1 MTATRMLYDINET
14 GQALSVGRTMVYKLI
29 ESGDLTP
36 VKIGRRCLIP
46 ADAIENYIER
56 LRASDQARSA

>member
-29 ESGDLTP
+29 ESGDLPT

-46 ADAIENYIER
+46 ADGIENYIER